1 MSLETDIMQ
10 KMKEAMKAKD
20 EATLRG
26 LRAIK
31 AALLLLKTSGLEEIT
46 PEAELKML
54 QKLVKQRQDSLE
66 IFNQQNRTDLAQKEL
81 EEIKVIEQ
89 FLPKPLTEEE
99 LKSALKEIIQELGVS
114 GMQDLGKVMGVASK
128 RLAGKADGKSI
139 NAAVKELL
147 TS

>member
-1 MSLETDIMQ
+1 
-10 KMKEAMKAKD
+10 MKAKD

-31 AALLLLKTSGLEEIT
+31 AALLLLKTSGAEEIT
-46 PEAELKML
+46 PETELKML

-66 IFNQQNRTDLAQKEL
+66 IFNQQQRTDLAQKEL

-99 LKSALKEIIQELGVS
+99 LKNTLKEIIEELGAS

-139 NAAVKELL
+139 NAVVKELL

>member
-31 AALLLLKTSGLEEIT
+31 AALLLLKTSGSEEIT

>member
-10 KMKEAMKAKD
+10 KMKDAMKAKD

-31 AALLLLKTSGLEEIT
+31 AALLLLKTSGSEEIT

>member
-10 KMKEAMKAKD
+10 KMKDAMKAKD

-31 AALLLLKTSGLEEIT
+31 AALLLLKTSGSEEIT

-99 LKSALKEIIQELGVS
+99 LKSALKEIMQELGVS

>member
-1 MSLETDIMQ
+1 MSLESEIMH

-31 AALLLLKTSGLEEIT
+31 AALLLLKTSGAEEIT
-46 PEAELKML
+46 DEVEMKML

-66 IFNQQNRTDLAQKEL
+66 IFNQQNRKDLAQKEA

-89 FLPKPLTEEE
+89 FLPKPLTENE
-99 LKSALKEIIQELGVS
+99 LKESLREIIQELGAS

-128 RLAGKADGKSI
+128 RLAGKADGKTI
-139 NAAVKELL
+139 NAAVRTLL

>member
-10 KMKEAMKAKD
+10 KMKDAMKAKD

-31 AALLLLKTSGLEEIT
+31 AALLLLKTSGAEEIT

-66 IFNQQNRTDLAQKEL
+66 IFNQQQRTDLAQKEL

-99 LKSALKEIIQELGVS
+99 LKNTLKEIIEELGAS

>member
-20 EATLRG
+20 EVTLRG

-31 AALLLLKTSGLEEIT
+31 AALLLLKTSGAEEIT
-46 PEAELKML
+46 AEAELKML

-66 IFNQQNRTDLAQKEL
+66 IFTHQNRTDLAQKEL

-89 FLPKPLTEEE
+89 FLPQPLTEEE
-99 LKSALKEIIQELGVS
+99 LKSALQEIIQELGAS
-114 GMQDLGKVMGVASK
+114 GMQDLGKVMGIASK

-147 TS
+147 TA